1 MYTLE
6 ELRQFLV
13 LAKKNTYSSIKA
25 NDDISGGNFVYS
37 QGDFF
42 YKDIFWGNSL
52 FIGEEVV
59 YFKEVPIWGM
69 NYYGQLLNKDVS
81 IKDTYS
87 FLRKALSIIN
97 IEKPFRGEQYFFDD
111 NYKYINKCNGN
122 IDNFSGKE
130 YIYLESK
137 KIYRLSYHGGIIK

>member
-1 MYTLE
+1 MYSLE
-6 ELRQFLV
+6 ELKKFLV
-13 LAKKNTYSSIKA
+13 LAKKNTYSSIKT

-42 YKDIFWGNSL
+42 YKDNFFGNFL

-59 YFKEVPIWGM
+59 YFKEVPVWGM
-69 NYYGQLLNKDVS
+69 NYYGQLLNKDIS

-87 FLRKALSIIN
+87 FLRKALSMIN
-97 IEKPFRGEQYFFDD
+97 IENPFRGGQCFLND
-111 NYKYINKCNGN
+111 NYKYTNECNGN
-122 IDNFSGKE
+122 VDNFSGEE
-130 YIYLESK
+130 YIYLGSE